1 MFSSP
6 KTCKL
11 GQKFCYT
18 EQFPISVNYLHI
30 SVEED
35 GGLIS
40 DDTNLDTKTHPS
52 SVSLSW
58 KILQ

>member
-6 KTCKL
+6 KTCKP

-18 EQFPISVNYLHI
+18 EQFSISVNYLHI

-40 DDTNLDTKTHPS
+40 DDTNTHPS